1 MSLRRAGHLESF
13 ATGVVADELARER
26 FGPASDAYDLVRRAG
41 AGEPAALEAL
51 AGVGR
56 YLGAAIAGF
65 VNALEPELVVIGGG
79 FGRAAAEFL
88 LGSARDVL
96 ARDALLPGRD
106 NLRIVQAQLG
116 GDAGVIGAGMI
127 AFEAL
132 DAGT

>member
-1 MSLRRAGHLESF
+1 LK
-13 ATGVVADELARER
+13 VLAR
-26 FGPASDAYDLVRRAG
+26 
-41 AGEPAALEAL
+41 
-51 AGVGR
+51 VGR
-56 YLGAAIAGF
+56 YLGAAIASL

-79 FGRAAAEFL
+79 FGEAAADFL
-88 LGSARDVL
+88 LGSVRDVL
-96 ARDALLPGRD
+96 AQDALPPGRD